1 MRKLYD
7 AADRFCARHPRF
19 GVPDLMRYIVIGN
32 VVVFFLIMLT
42 RGTNANA
49 LNFLYFDPQ
58 MVLRGE
64 VWRIVTYIFVPS
76 TTRVFWLVVELY
88 FYYWIG
94 STLEREW
101 GTARFNLYYWSG
113 VLLTVIGALLA
124 SAITGGNFT
133 VAGTSYVNLS
143 MFLAFALLF
152 PNTQVLL
159 MFIIPVKMK
168 WLAYIDVGLFA
179 VSIVRAI
186 LVQNWGGVIL
196 PVMALLNFL
205 IFAWPTLQGW
215 AQRRQ
220 YQHSRQAVNFKKAV
234 HQQQKQH
241 CQLTDQNGD
250 QRHFCQRG
258 DENAQCSADQTE
270 QEETDVS
277 ADQALPDDTAI
288 NGGDDGV
295 EQGGNQHDQQNGR
308 CCQKL
313 CQHDLC
319 HIQRAGEQQ
328 RLRTV
333 FPFLRKRTHGEQRDE
348 EDEVEQIG
356 VENRGEGKFIGG

>member
-42 RGTNANA
+42 RGTNASA

-76 TTRVFWLVVELY
+76 TTSVFWLVVELY

-124 SAITGGNFT
+124 SAITGGNFA

-159 MFIIPVKMK
+159 MFHHP
-168 WLAYIDVGLFA
+168 G
-179 VSIVRAI
+179 
-186 LVQNWGGVIL
+186 
-196 PVMALLNFL
+196 
-205 IFAWPTLQGW
+205 
-215 AQRRQ
+215 
-220 YQHSRQAVNFKKAV
+220 
-234 HQQQKQH
+234 
-241 CQLTDQNGD
+241 
-250 QRHFCQRG
+250 
-258 DENAQCSADQTE
+258 
-270 QEETDVS
+270 
-277 ADQALPDDTAI
+277 
-288 NGGDDGV
+288 
-295 EQGGNQHDQQNGR
+295 
-308 CCQKL
+308 
-313 CQHDLC
+313 
-319 HIQRAGEQQ
+319 
-328 RLRTV
+328 
-333 FPFLRKRTHGEQRDE
+333 
-348 EDEVEQIG
+348 EDEVAG
-356 VENRGEGKFIGG
+356 LHRCGTVCGGYHSGHFGCRTGAA